1 MTQPIDIIT
10 RAMKDI
16 GAVAAGEVPTAD
28 EAQDGLDMLNDL
40 IAQWS
45 NENMMVFYRSE
56 IIFQTTQNQVQYT
69 IGPGGQ
75 MGATF
80 TGSIVGTT
88 LTVPANAVT
97 AGGINIGLT
106 LSGTSITAGTR
117 IVGFTTG
124 AGGNVNEGGTY
135 TLSSSNTTPTPAFTG
150 SISGTTLT
158 VSAISAGYLGVGS
171 VIAGTGVTVGTAIT
185 AFVSASGGVGTYT
198 VSVSQ
203 TVGSVAMTG
212 TITPFPISAYYER
225 PLSIESGFVRV
236 ATMQGGSSIAGG
248 YLDYPLSILSLE
260 EYESIGIKQLS
271 GPWAKAIYY
280 QPSELLGTIY
290 VYPNPSQGELHLFTQ
305 TIFREFS
312 SLNDTIQLPQ
322 GYNMALRWCLAERLL
337 PMFGKV
343 NQVQI
348 AMINAY
354 SGQAKAT
361 VKRTNMR
368 PAQISRYPDSLMVG
382 RARDAGFIMDGG
394 FR

>member
-16 GAVAAGEVPTAD
+16 GAIAAGEVPTAD
-28 EAQDGLDMLNDL
+28 EAQDGLDMLNDM

-69 IGPGGQ
+69 IGPSGQ

-80 TGSIVGTT
+80 TGSIAGNV
-88 LTVPANAVT
+88 LTVPANGVT
-97 AGGINIGLT
+97 AGGINIGMT
-106 LSGTSITAGTR
+106 LSGTGITAGTR
-117 IVGFTTG
+117 IVAFQTG

-135 TLSSSNTTPTPAFTG
+135 T
-150 SISGTTLT
+150 
-158 VSAISAGYLGVGS
+158 VSP
-171 VIAGTGVTVGTAIT
+171 
-185 AFVSASGGVGTYT
+185 
-198 VSVSQ
+198 SQ
-203 TVGSVAMTG
+203 TTAST
-212 TITPFPISAYYER
+212 TITAYYER
-225 PLSIESGFVRV
+225 PLTIESGFVRV
-236 ATMQGGSSIAGG
+236 ATMQGGSNIAGG
-248 YLDYPLSILSLE
+248 YLDYPLTVFSLE
-260 EYESIGIKQLS
+260 EYESIGIKQLN
-271 GPWAKAIYY
+271 GPWAKGIYY

-305 TIFREFS
+305 TIFREFQ

-343 NQVQI
+343 NQIQI
-348 AMINAY
+348 GMINAY
-354 SGQAKAT
+354 AAQGKAT
-361 VKRTNMR
+361 IKRTNMR
-368 PAQISRYPDSLMVG
+368 PVQIARYPDSLMVG
-382 RARDAGFIMDGG
+382 RAKDAGFIMDGG

>member
-16 GAVAAGEVPTAD
+16 GAIAAGEVPTAD
-28 EAQDGLDMLNDL
+28 EAQDGLDMLNDM

-69 IGPGGQ
+69 IGPSGQ

-97 AGGINIGLT
+97 AGGINIGQT
-106 LSGTSITAGTR
+106 LSGTGITSGTR

-135 TLSSSNTTPTPAFTG
+135 TVTP
-150 SISGTTLT
+150 
-158 VSAISAGYLGVGS
+158 
-171 VIAGTGVTVGTAIT
+171 
-185 AFVSASGGVGTYT
+185 
-198 VSVSQ
+198 SQ
-203 TVGSVAMTG
+203 TAAST
-212 TITPFPISAYYER
+212 TITAYYER

-236 ATMQGGSSIAGG
+236 ATQQGGTNIAGG

-260 EYESIGIKQLS
+260 EYESIGIKQLN
-271 GPWAKAIYY
+271 GPWAKGIYY

-305 TIFREFS
+305 TIFREFQ

-348 AMINAY
+348 GMINAY
-354 SGQAKAT
+354 AAQGKAT
-361 VKRTNMR
+361 IKRTNMR
-368 PAQISRYPDSLMVG
+368 PVQIARYPDSLMVG
-382 RARDAGFIMDGG
+382 RAKDAGFIMDGG